1 MTLAIL
7 RQADGGA
14 RAAAIAGAD
23 GVSEGGDAVAQR
35 LAAPHAAG
43 PGGGAGGLR
52 GSTGGD
58 APPVTAA
65 LPAAWLARRLPAA
78 LRSGLMAAEPAAVT
92 TPEAPP
98 LR

>member
-1 MTLAIL
+1 MEEPAPPPSPERMACPRVVTPWLSAWP
-7 RQADGGA
+7 RRMR
-14 RAAAIAGAD
+14 RAQAGAPED
-23 GVSEGGDAVAQR
+23 CGGSA
-35 LAAPHAAG
+35 
-43 PGGGAGGLR
+43 
-52 GSTGGD
+52 GGD

-78 LRSGLMAAEPAAVT
+78 LRNGLMAAEPAAVT

>member
-1 MTLAIL
+1 
-7 RQADGGA
+7 
-14 RAAAIAGAD
+14 
-23 GVSEGGDAVAQR
+23 
-35 LAAPHAAG
+35 
-43 PGGGAGGLR
+43 
-52 GSTGGD
+52 
-58 APPVTAA
+58 VTAA